1 MSTPLTDGKAATCQE
16 PGKSGTVGTSA
27 VNPESANLTQLSG
40 PPFEL
45 PIPVTGRWGV
55 ALGETHTLLVNGNG
69 HVLVLVSIDTDD
81 HLNSADDFMTDD
93 CCHFSLL
100 KE

>member
-1 MSTPLTDGKAATCQE
+1 MVHPTREGFHSRENHLH
-16 PGKSGTVGTSA
+16 VVVTSA
-27 VNPESANLTQLSG
+27 LDPEGANLTQISG

-45 PIPVTGRWGV
+45 PIPVTGCWGV

-81 HLNSADDFMTDD
+81 HLNSADDFVTDD
-93 CCHFSLL
+93 CCHFCLL
-100 KE
+100 